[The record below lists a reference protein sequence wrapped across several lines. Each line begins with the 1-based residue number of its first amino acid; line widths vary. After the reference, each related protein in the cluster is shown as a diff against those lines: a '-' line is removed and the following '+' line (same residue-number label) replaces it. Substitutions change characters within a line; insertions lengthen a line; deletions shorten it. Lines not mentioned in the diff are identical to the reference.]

1 MEAGHIVA
9 EAIGHPAAAGSPEP
23 AIRCGALH
31 RRFGDT
37 VAVRS
42 LDLEVRRGEC
52 FGLLGPNG
60 AGKTTTIEILE
71 GLQRPDGGEV
81 EVLGMRWDRD
91 AAAIRARL
99 GVALQETELPEKS
112 TVEETVRLFRSF
124 YPSGPGVEALLGYVQ
139 LGEKRAAQVRHLS
152 GGQRQRLSVACALA
166 GDPDI
171 LFLDE
176 PTTGLDPQ
184 SRRGLWEVCEEF
196 RARGGTILLTTH
208 FMDEAEKLADRVAI
222 LDHGEILVQG
232 TPTELIRSLGGE
244 HVVEFSASRE
254 VAEPALR
261 GLLGVSR
268 TGRRG
273 ASHLLTSSAPHRTVP
288 ALLALL
294 EDEGAALTG
303 LNTHQATLDDV
314 FLAHTGR
321 ELREE

>member
-1 MEAGHIVA
+1 M
-9 EAIGHPAAAGSPEP
+9 
-23 AIRCGALH
+23 
-31 RRFGDT
+31 
-37 VAVRS
+37 
-42 LDLEVRRGEC
+42 
-52 FGLLGPNG
+52 
-60 AGKTTTIEILE
+60 
-71 GLQRPDGGEV
+71 
-81 EVLGMRWDRD
+81 
-91 AAAIRARL
+91 
-99 GVALQETELPEKS
+99 
-112 TVEETVRLFRSF
+112 
-124 YPSGPGVEALLGYVQ
+124 
-139 LGEKRAAQVRHLS
+139 
-152 GGQRQRLSVACALA
+152 
-166 GDPDI
+166 
-171 LFLDE
+171 
-176 PTTGLDPQ
+176 
-184 SRRGLWEVCEEF
+184 CEEF